1 MTEIEKFTNKIIQG
15 DILDILKQMPS
26 DFVDCIITS
35 PPYWGLRNYGVE
47 GQIGLEKTLEEYL
60 EKLLSITTE
69 LKRVLKKSGVMFW
82 NHGDCYCS
90 QPAGNTMRNRLGYNE
105 KRKSDGLWV
114 RVGIRNEGA
123 IANSKGRTNKKD
135 FGNYQQKCLML
146 QNWRLILRMIDEQGW
161 LLRNTIVWYKPN
173 AMPSSVKD
181 RFANKYEPVFMLVK
195 NKKYWFDL
203 DAVRI
208 PHNPYPNKRGFAN
221 ETEYRI
227 WIRSQKQYDL
237 SGTSPTQK
245 WADSP
250 KFNYRVRDAEKKSEQ
265 CPQFKASKEEIER
278 YKKETGKIKGGGAN
292 LNLPYFTNPK
302 GKNPG
307 DVWEIS
313 THPCPKDF
321 RGVHFAMF
329 PEKLIEP
336 MVLAGCPKEGIVLDP
351 FMGSGT
357 TSVVAKKLGRKFI
370 GIELNKDYCAI
381 AEARIGAVPE
391 ALF

>member
-1 MTEIEKFTNKIIQG
+1 
-15 DILDILKQMPS
+15 
-26 DFVDCIITS
+26 
-35 PPYWGLRNYGVE
+35 
-47 GQIGLEKTLEEYL
+47 
-60 EKLLSITTE
+60 
-69 LKRVLKKSGVMFW
+69 MFW
-82 NHGDCYCS
+82 NYGDCYGGS
-90 QPAGNTMRNRLGYNE
+90 GGSGGDYNKGGIKEGQPKVG
-105 KRKSDGLWV
+105 KS
-114 RVGIRNEGA
+114 GIGV
-123 IANSKGRTNKKD
+123 
-135 FGNYQQKCLML
+135 QPKCLAL